1 MSKYDMAFQFPS
13 YQHKWCKNNINNNSS
28 IAHSSTAVE
37 KNSEDSLLAL
47 PTDKEVRTNV
57 R

>member
-1 MSKYDMAFQFPS
+1 MYDMAFQFPS
-13 YQHKWCKNNINNNSS
+13 YQHKWCKNNNNNNS
-28 IAHSSTAVE
+28 IARSSTAVE

-47 PTDKEVRTNV
+47 PTDKEVRTHV